1 MSRASNL
8 AGFTTAI
15 GVPPSSLNVGV
26 LTAASFVGSGENLT
40 SLPAGQL
47 TGTLPTISG
56 ANLTNI
62 PAGQL
67 TGTVAD
73 ARISTLTASKLTGA
87 LPAIDGSALT
97 GTGVGT
103 ETSIN
108 TTGIITAASFSGDG
122 SSLTGTGVGTDTSIN
137 TTGIITATSFSGDG
151 SSLTGVGGGAAS
163 NMIDNGEFLVN
174 QRGESSY
181 TTNNGFTFDRW
192 RSSYDPYPTYSFTQS
207 TDAPDGF
214 ENSVKIQCTSTSGGG
229 GEGGGA
235 YQYGT
240 FSQAIEGYH
249 SRELGWTNTSSAKNA
264 TLSFYAKASNSGT
277 WCVTIGDYSGSH
289 RYVATYTIASADT
302 WERITINIPAPS
314 SGTWKD
320 DNNRNIR
327 IYFDLGAGSLF
338 QTSSP
343 NQWINGSGK
352 QSTSSAFNM
361 ATNLNSYIYL
371 TGIQLEV
378 GDSASDY
385 VYEDYHDA
393 LIRAQRYYKRLFV
406 FPEINKSEVFMGDEN
421 SSLVWKFFDLQA
433 DLMRANP
440 STSLINNS
448 DIEVRNTDGTWGSGN
463 NFSSGTAGTFPL
475 LRAYVYRSSDSST
488 GVCKRL
494 RKSTAGDVLMEVS
507 ADI

>member
-1 MSRASNL
+1 MSRVSNL

-87 LPAIDGSALT
+87 LPAIDGA
-97 GTGVGT
+97 
-103 ETSIN
+103 
-108 TTGIITAASFSGDG
+108 
-122 SSLTGTGVGTDTSIN
+122 SLTGVTATGLSTTASLNTS
-137 TTGIITATSFSGDG
+137 GIITATTFSGDG

-163 NMIDNGEFLVN
+163 NMVDNSEFLIN

-181 TTNNGFTFDRW
+181 TTNYGFTFDRW
-192 RSSYDPYPTYSFTQS
+192 FSEYNPTPTFTFTPS

-214 ENSVKIQCTSTSGGG
+214 ENSVKIENTALSETPPS
-229 GEGGGA
+229 

-240 FSQAIEGYH
+240 FTQAIEGYH

-264 TLSFYAKASNSGT
+264 TLSFYVKASNSGT
-277 WCVTIGDYSGSH
+277 WCVTISDYAGSH

-320 DNNRNIR
+320 DNNRNLR
-327 IYFDLGAGSLF
+327 IHFDLGSGSMW
-338 QTSSP
+338 QTATP
-343 NQWINGSGK
+343 NTWINGSSI
-352 QSTSSAFNM
+352 QSTSSAYNM
-361 ATNLNSYIYL
+361 ANNLNSYIYL

-378 GDSASDY
+378 GDSASDF
-385 VYEDYHDA
+385 VYEDYLDA
-393 LIRAQRYYKRLFV
+393 LIRAKRYYKRLFV
-406 FPEINKSEVFMGDEN
+406 FPEINSSEVFMGEEGSN
-421 SSLVWKFFDLQA
+421 TKWKYIDLGA
-433 DLMRANP
+433 DTMRANP
-440 STSLINNS
+440 SISLINNS
-448 DIEVRNTDGTWGSGN
+448 DVEVKNTDGTWGSGN
-463 NFSSGTAGTFPL
+463 NLNSSTSGTYPY
-475 LRAYVYRSSDSST
+475 LRATIYRSGDT
-488 GVCKRL
+488 ATVNKRL
-494 RKSTAGDVLMEVS
+494 RKTTAGNILMEVS
-507 ADI
+507 AEI